1 MGMYSD
7 NRFDNELSEDG
18 NELSEDG
25 NGLSEDGNG
34 LSEDGN
40 RLSEDSNGLSE
51 EEMARATEVIIPA
64 PDATPTPGNQAPGNQ
79 APGNQASGNQ
89 EAADVSQEDFPSAA
103 LLPDAGQR
111 MSLGRAMGVS
121 AAVGVAGVCVASVL
135 TKEDASLS
143 RAATPDNEKSA
154 DDIAANAGAGDD
166 TERVEVPAAPHV
178 TISYEDTPMNSGME
192 TCDAGD
198 IADAGA
204 NHVGGAEAPD
214 PLFGGFGSLCADI

>member
-7 NRFDNELSEDG
+7 NRFD

-40 RLSEDSNGLSE
+40 GLSE
-51 EEMARATEVIIPA
+51 EEMARATEVIVPA
-64 PDATPTPGNQAPGNQ
+64 PDATPTPGNQAP
-79 APGNQASGNQ
+79 GNQ

-121 AAVGVAGVCVASVL
+121 AAVGVAGVCVAAVL

-204 NHVGGAEAPD
+204 NHVGGAETPD

>member
-7 NRFDNELSEDG
+7 NRFY

-34 LSEDGN
+34 LSE
-40 RLSEDSNGLSE
+40 
-51 EEMARATEVIIPA
+51 EEMARATEVIVPA
-64 PDATPTPGNQAPGNQ
+64 PDATPTPGNQTSGNQ
-79 APGNQASGNQ
+79 APGNQ

-111 MSLGRAMGVS
+111 MSLGRTMGVS

-204 NHVGGAEAPD
+204 NHVGGAETPD

>member
-18 NELSEDG
+18 NG
-25 NGLSEDGNG
+25 
-34 LSEDGN
+34 
-40 RLSEDSNGLSE
+40 LSEDSNGLSE
-51 EEMARATEVIIPA
+51 EEMARATEVIVPA
-64 PDATPTPGNQAPGNQ
+64 PDATPTPGNQAP
-79 APGNQASGNQ
+79 GNQ

-204 NHVGGAEAPD
+204 NHVGGAETPD

>member
-18 NELSEDG
+18 N
-25 NGLSEDGNG
+25 G

-40 RLSEDSNGLSE
+40 RLSENGNGLSE
-51 EEMARATEVIIPA
+51 EEMARATEVIVPA

-79 APGNQASGNQ
+79 EAGNQEAGNQ

-111 MSLGRAMGVS
+111 MSLGRAIGVS

>member
-18 NELSEDG
+18 NGLTED
-25 NGLSEDGNG
+25 S
-34 LSEDGN
+34 N

-51 EEMARATEVIIPA
+51 EEMARATEVIVPA
-64 PDATPTPGNQAPGNQ
+64 PDATPTPGNQAS
-79 APGNQASGNQ
+79 GNQASGNQ

-204 NHVGGAEAPD
+204 NHVGGAETPD

>member
-18 NELSEDG
+18 IGLPEDG

-34 LSEDGN
+34 LSE
-40 RLSEDSNGLSE
+40 
-51 EEMARATEVIIPA
+51 EEMARATEVIVPA

-79 APGNQASGNQ
+79 APGNQA
-89 EAADVSQEDFPSAA
+89 AADVSQEDFPSAA

-143 RAATPDNEKSA
+143 RAATPENEKSA
-154 DDIAANAGAGDD
+154 DDIAANAGTGDD

-214 PLFGGFGSLCADI
+214 SLFGGFGSLCADI

>member
-7 NRFDNELSEDG
+7 NRFDNELTEDG

-25 NGLSEDGNG
+25 NRLTEDGNG
-34 LSEDGN
+34 F
-40 RLSEDSNGLSE
+40 SEDSNGLSE
-51 EEMARATEVIIPA
+51 EEMARATEVIVPA
-64 PDATPTPGNQAPGNQ
+64 PDATPTPGNQTP
-79 APGNQASGNQ
+79 GNQ

>member
-7 NRFDNELSEDG
+7 NRFDNG
-18 NELSEDG
+18 LSEDG

-34 LSEDGN
+34 LT
-40 RLSEDSNGLSE
+40 E
-51 EEMARATEVIIPA
+51 EEMARATEVIVPA

-79 APGNQASGNQ
+79 A
-89 EAADVSQEDFPSAA
+89 AADVSQEDFPSAA

-135 TKEDASLS
+135 SKEDASLS
-143 RAATPDNEKSA
+143 RAATPENEKSA

-204 NHVGGAEAPD
+204 NHVGGAEATD

>member
-7 NRFDNELSEDG
+7 NRFNNELT
-18 NELSEDG
+18 EDG

-34 LSEDGN
+34 LT
-40 RLSEDSNGLSE
+40 E
-51 EEMARATEVIIPA
+51 EEMARATEVIVPA
-64 PDATPTPGNQAPGNQ
+64 PDATPTPGNQASGNQ
-79 APGNQASGNQ
+79 APGNQES
-89 EAADVSQEDFPSAA
+89 ADVSQEDFPSAA

-204 NHVGGAEAPD
+204 NHVGGAETPD

>member
-7 NRFDNELSEDG
+7 NRFY

-25 NGLSEDGNG
+25 NG
-34 LSEDGN
+34 
-40 RLSEDSNGLSE
+40 LSEDSNGLSE
-51 EEMARATEVIIPA
+51 EEMARATEVIVPA
-64 PDATPTPGNQAPGNQ
+64 PDATPTPGNQASGNQ
-79 APGNQASGNQ
+79 APGNQ

>member
-7 NRFDNELSEDG
+7 NRFDNELTEDG
-18 NELSEDG
+18 
-25 NGLSEDGNG
+25 
-34 LSEDGN
+34 
-40 RLSEDSNGLSE
+40 NGLSE
-51 EEMARATEVIIPA
+51 EEMARATEVIVPA

-79 APGNQASGNQ
+79 EAGNQEAGNQ

-204 NHVGGAEAPD
+204 NHVGGAETPD

>member
-7 NRFDNELSEDG
+7 NRFN

-25 NGLSEDGNG
+25 NGLTEDG
-34 LSEDGN
+34 
-40 RLSEDSNGLSE
+40 NGLSE
-51 EEMARATEVIIPA
+51 EEMARATEVIVPA

-79 APGNQASGNQ
+79 APGNQ
-89 EAADVSQEDFPSAA
+89 EAADVSQEDFLSAA

>member
-7 NRFDNELSEDG
+7 NRFDNG
-18 NELSEDG
+18 LSEDG

-34 LSEDGN
+34 LSE
-40 RLSEDSNGLSE
+40 
-51 EEMARATEVIIPA
+51 EEMARATEVIVPA

-79 APGNQASGNQ
+79 APGNQV
-89 EAADVSQEDFPSAA
+89 AADVSQEDFPSAA

>member
-18 NELSEDG
+18 NG
-25 NGLSEDGNG
+25 
-34 LSEDGN
+34 
-40 RLSEDSNGLSE
+40 LSEDSNGLSE
-51 EEMARATEVIIPA
+51 EEMARATEVIVPA

-79 APGNQASGNQ
+79 APGNQ

-204 NHVGGAEAPD
+204 NHVGGAETPD

>member
-18 NELSEDG
+18 NRLSEDG
-25 NGLSEDGNG
+25 
-34 LSEDGN
+34 
-40 RLSEDSNGLSE
+40 NGLSE
-51 EEMARATEVIIPA
+51 EEMARATEVIVPA
-64 PDATPTPGNQAPGNQ
+64 PDATPTPGNQAS
-79 APGNQASGNQ
+79 GNQASGNQ

-204 NHVGGAEAPD
+204 NHVGGAEATD

>member
-18 NELSEDG
+18 NRLTED
-25 NGLSEDGNG
+25 S
-34 LSEDGN
+34 N

-51 EEMARATEVIIPA
+51 EEMARATEVIVPA

-79 APGNQASGNQ
+79 APGNQ

>member
-7 NRFDNELSEDG
+7 NRFD

-34 LSEDGN
+34 LSE
-40 RLSEDSNGLSE
+40 
-51 EEMARATEVIIPA
+51 EEMARATEVIVPA

-79 APGNQASGNQ
+79 AAGNQA
-89 EAADVSQEDFPSAA
+89 AADVSQEDFPSAA

-111 MSLGRAMGVS
+111 MSLGRAIGVS

-143 RAATPDNEKSA
+143 RAATPENEKSA

-204 NHVGGAEAPD
+204 NHVGGAEATD

>member
-7 NRFDNELSEDG
+7 NRFDNGLT
-18 NELSEDG
+18 EDG

-34 LSEDGN
+34 LSE
-40 RLSEDSNGLSE
+40 
-51 EEMARATEVIIPA
+51 EEMARATEVIVPA
-64 PDATPTPGNQAPGNQ
+64 PDATPTPGNQASGNQASGNQ
-79 APGNQASGNQ
+79 APGNQ

>member
-7 NRFDNELSEDG
+7 NRFDNELT
-18 NELSEDG
+18 
-25 NGLSEDGNG
+25 EDGNG

-40 RLSEDSNGLSE
+40 RLSENGNGLSE
-51 EEMARATEVIIPA
+51 EEMARATEVIVPA
-64 PDATPTPGNQAPGNQ
+64 PDATPTPGNQASGNQ
-79 APGNQASGNQ
+79 APGNQ

-154 DDIAANAGAGDD
+154 DDIAANAGVGDD

>member
-7 NRFDNELSEDG
+7 NRFD

-40 RLSEDSNGLSE
+40 GLSE
-51 EEMARATEVIIPA
+51 EEMARATEVIVPA
-64 PDATPTPGNQAPGNQ
+64 PDATPTPGNQAP
-79 APGNQASGNQ
+79 GNQ

-135 TKEDASLS
+135 SKEDASLS
-143 RAATPDNEKSA
+143 RAATPENEKSA
-154 DDIAANAGAGDD
+154 DDIAVNAGAGDD

-204 NHVGGAEAPD
+204 NHVGGAEATD

>member
-7 NRFDNELSEDG
+7 NRFDNELSEDS
-18 NELSEDG
+18 NRLSEDS
-25 NGLSEDGNG
+25 NGLSEDG
-34 LSEDGN
+34 
-40 RLSEDSNGLSE
+40 NGLSE
-51 EEMARATEVIIPA
+51 EEMARATEVIVPA
-64 PDATPTPGNQAPGNQ
+64 PDATPTPGNQAS
-79 APGNQASGNQ
+79 GNQASGNQ
-89 EAADVSQEDFPSAA
+89 EAVDVSQEDFPSAA

-143 RAATPDNEKSA
+143 RAATPDNAKSA

>member
-7 NRFDNELSEDG
+7 NRFDNELSE
-18 NELSEDG
+18 NG
-25 NGLSEDGNG
+25 NGLSEDG
-34 LSEDGN
+34 
-40 RLSEDSNGLSE
+40 NGLSE
-51 EEMARATEVIIPA
+51 EEMARATEVIVPA
-64 PDATPTPGNQAPGNQ
+64 PDATPTPGNQAHGNQAPGNQAPGNQ
-79 APGNQASGNQ
+79 APGNQA
-89 EAADVSQEDFPSAA
+89 AADVSQEDFPSAA

-135 TKEDASLS
+135 SKEDASLS
-143 RAATPDNEKSA
+143 RAATPENEKSA

-204 NHVGGAEAPD
+204 NHVGGAEATD
-214 PLFGGFGSLCADI
+214 PLFGGFGSVCVDI

>member
-7 NRFDNELSEDG
+7 NRFNNE
-18 NELSEDG
+18 
-25 NGLSEDGNG
+25 

-40 RLSEDSNGLSE
+40 RLSEDGNGLSE
-51 EEMARATEVIIPA
+51 EEMARATEVIVPA
-64 PDATPTPGNQAPGNQ
+64 PDATPTPGNQAP
-79 APGNQASGNQ
+79 GNQ

-204 NHVGGAEAPD
+204 NHVGGAEATD

>member
-18 NELSEDG
+18 NG
-25 NGLSEDGNG
+25 
-34 LSEDGN
+34 
-40 RLSEDSNGLSE
+40 LSEDSNGLSE
-51 EEMARATEVIIPA
+51 EEMARATEVIVPA
-64 PDATPTPGNQAPGNQ
+64 PDATPTPGNQASGNQ
-79 APGNQASGNQ
+79 APGNQAPGNQ

-192 TCDAGD
+192 TCDAED

-204 NHVGGAEAPD
+204 NQVGGAEAPD

>member
-18 NELSEDG
+18 N
-25 NGLSEDGNG
+25 
-34 LSEDGN
+34 
-40 RLSEDSNGLSE
+40 RLTEDSNGLSE
-51 EEMARATEVIIPA
+51 EEMARATEVIVPA
-64 PDATPTPGNQAPGNQ
+64 PDATPTPGNQAS
-79 APGNQASGNQ
+79 GNQASGNQ

-198 IADAGA
+198 IAYAGA
-204 NHVGGAEAPD
+204 NHVGGAETPD

>member
-7 NRFDNELSEDG
+7 NRFDNELSDDG
-18 NELSEDG
+18 NGLTEDG
-25 NGLSEDGNG
+25 NGLT
-34 LSEDGN
+34 
-40 RLSEDSNGLSE
+40 E
-51 EEMARATEVIIPA
+51 EEMARATEVIVPA
-64 PDATPTPGNQAPGNQ
+64 PNATPTPGNQAP
-79 APGNQASGNQ
+79 GNQ

>member
-18 NELSEDG
+18 NRLTED
-25 NGLSEDGNG
+25 S
-34 LSEDGN
+34 N
-40 RLSEDSNGLSE
+40 RLSEDGNGLSE
-51 EEMARATEVIIPA
+51 EEMARATEVIVPA
-64 PDATPTPGNQAPGNQ
+64 PDATPTPGNQAS
-79 APGNQASGNQ
+79 GNQASGNQ

-143 RAATPDNEKSA
+143 RAATPDNEKST

-204 NHVGGAEAPD
+204 NHVGGAETPD

>member
-18 NELSEDG
+18 IGLPEDG

-34 LSEDGN
+34 LSE
-40 RLSEDSNGLSE
+40 
-51 EEMARATEVIIPA
+51 EEMARATEVIVPA

-79 APGNQASGNQ
+79 EAGNQAPGNQ

-178 TISYEDTPMNSGME
+178 TISYEDMPMNSGME

-198 IADAGA
+198 IADASA
-204 NHVGGAEAPD
+204 NHVGGAEATD
-214 PLFGGFGSLCADI
+214 PLFGGFGSVCADI

>member
-18 NELSEDG
+18 N
-25 NGLSEDGNG
+25 G

-40 RLSEDSNGLSE
+40 RLSEDGNGLSE
-51 EEMARATEVIIPA
+51 EEMARATEVIVPA
-64 PDATPTPGNQAPGNQ
+64 PDATPTPGNQASGNQ
-79 APGNQASGNQ
+79 APGNQ

-204 NHVGGAEAPD
+204 NHVGGAETPD

>member
-18 NELSEDG
+18 NRLTED
-25 NGLSEDGNG
+25 S
-34 LSEDGN
+34 N
-40 RLSEDSNGLSE
+40 RLSEDGNGLSE
-51 EEMARATEVIIPA
+51 EEMARATEVIVPA
-64 PDATPTPGNQAPGNQ
+64 PDATPTPGNQAS
-79 APGNQASGNQ
+79 GNQASGNQ

>member
-7 NRFDNELSEDG
+7 NRFY

-25 NGLSEDGNG
+25 NG
-34 LSEDGN
+34 
-40 RLSEDSNGLSE
+40 LSEDSNGLSE
-51 EEMARATEVIIPA
+51 EEMARATEVIVPA
-64 PDATPTPGNQAPGNQ
+64 PDATPTPGNQASGNQ
-79 APGNQASGNQ
+79 APGNQ

-204 NHVGGAEAPD
+204 NHVGGAETPD

>member
-7 NRFDNELSEDG
+7 NRFD

-34 LSEDGN
+34 LSE
-40 RLSEDSNGLSE
+40 
-51 EEMARATEVIIPA
+51 EEMARATEVIVPA
-64 PDATPTPGNQAPGNQ
+64 PDATPTPGNQASGNQ
-79 APGNQASGNQ
+79 APGNQES
-89 EAADVSQEDFPSAA
+89 ADVSQEDFPSAA

-204 NHVGGAEAPD
+204 NHVGGAETPD

>member
-7 NRFDNELSEDG
+7 NRFDNGLSEDG
-18 NELSEDG
+18 I
-25 NGLSEDGNG
+25 GLSEDGNG
-34 LSEDGN
+34 LSEDGK
-40 RLSEDSNGLSE
+40 GLTE
-51 EEMARATEVIIPA
+51 EEMARATEVIVPA

-79 APGNQASGNQ
+79 ASGNQASGNQ
-89 EAADVSQEDFPSAA
+89 ALGNQAAADVSQEDFPSAA

-143 RAATPDNEKSA
+143 RAATPENEKSA

-214 PLFGGFGSLCADI
+214 PLFGGFGSVCADI

>member
-7 NRFDNELSEDG
+7 NRFY

-25 NGLSEDGNG
+25 NG
-34 LSEDGN
+34 
-40 RLSEDSNGLSE
+40 LSEDSNGLSE
-51 EEMARATEVIIPA
+51 EEMARATEVIVPA
-64 PDATPTPGNQAPGNQ
+64 PDATPT
-79 APGNQASGNQ
+79 PGNQASGNQ

>member
-7 NRFDNELSEDG
+7 NRFN

-25 NGLSEDGNG
+25 NGLTEDG
-34 LSEDGN
+34 
-40 RLSEDSNGLSE
+40 NGLSE
-51 EEMARATEVIIPA
+51 EEMARATEVIVPA
-64 PDATPTPGNQAPGNQ
+64 PDATPTPGNQASGNQ
-79 APGNQASGNQ
+79 APGNQEAGNQEAGNQEAGNQ

>member
-18 NELSEDG
+18 NGLSEDS

-34 LSEDGN
+34 LSE
-40 RLSEDSNGLSE
+40 
-51 EEMARATEVIIPA
+51 EEMAWATEVIVPA
-64 PDATPTPGNQAPGNQ
+64 PDATPTPGNQASGNQAPGNQ
-79 APGNQASGNQ
+79 APGNQES
-89 EAADVSQEDFPSAA
+89 ADVSQEDFPSAA

-143 RAATPDNEKSA
+143 HAATPDNEKSA

>member
-7 NRFDNELSEDG
+7 NRFDNELT
-18 NELSEDG
+18 
-25 NGLSEDGNG
+25 EDGNG

-40 RLSEDSNGLSE
+40 RLSENGNGLSE
-51 EEMARATEVIIPA
+51 EEMARATEVIVPA
-64 PDATPTPGNQAPGNQ
+64 PDATPTPGNQASGNQ
-79 APGNQASGNQ
+79 APGNQ

-214 PLFGGFGSLCADI
+214 PLFGGFGSLCTDI

>member
-18 NELSEDG
+18 NRLTED
-25 NGLSEDGNG
+25 S
-34 LSEDGN
+34 N
-40 RLSEDSNGLSE
+40 RLSEDGNGLSE
-51 EEMARATEVIIPA
+51 EEMARATEVIVPA
-64 PDATPTPGNQAPGNQ
+64 PDATPT
-79 APGNQASGNQ
+79 PGNQASGNQ

>member
-7 NRFDNELSEDG
+7 NRFD

-34 LSEDGN
+34 LSE
-40 RLSEDSNGLSE
+40 
-51 EEMARATEVIIPA
+51 EEMARATEVIVPA
-64 PDATPTPGNQAPGNQ
+64 PDATPTPGNQAP
-79 APGNQASGNQ
+79 GNQ

-111 MSLGRAMGVS
+111 MSLGRAIGVS

-204 NHVGGAEAPD
+204 NHVGGAEATD

>member
-18 NELSEDG
+18 N
-25 NGLSEDGNG
+25 
-34 LSEDGN
+34 
-40 RLSEDSNGLSE
+40 GLSE
-51 EEMARATEVIIPA
+51 EEMARATEVIVPA

-79 APGNQASGNQ
+79 APGNQ

-103 LLPDAGQR
+103 LQPNAGQR

-143 RAATPDNEKSA
+143 RAATPENEKSA

-214 PLFGGFGSLCADI
+214 SLFGGFGSLCADI